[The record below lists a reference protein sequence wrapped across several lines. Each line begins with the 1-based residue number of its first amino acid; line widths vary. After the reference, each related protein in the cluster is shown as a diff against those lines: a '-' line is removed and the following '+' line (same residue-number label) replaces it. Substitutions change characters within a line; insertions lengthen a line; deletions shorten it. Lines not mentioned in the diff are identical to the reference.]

1 MFFGGVPMKMDKG
14 LIGGSTILLV
24 LSLLEVTDRYGY
36 EMIKELDL
44 RSDKTFQFK
53 EGTLYPVLHKLEN
66 NGYVKS
72 YIVKADTGKKRKYYQ
87 ITRSGKKQLVEEKKK
102 WEVFS
107 TSVNKVI
114 AGDLHAHA

>member
-1 MFFGGVPMKMDKG
+1 MNIDKG

-24 LSLLEVTDRYGY
+24 LCLIEEADKYGY
-36 EMIKELDL
+36 EIIKELEL

-72 YIVKADTGKKRKYYQ
+72 YMAKGDTGKERRYYQ
-87 ITRSGKKQLVEEKKK
+87 ITKTGKKQLLEEKKK
-102 WEVFS
+102 WEVF
-107 TSVNKVI
+107 TVSVNKVI
-114 AGDLHAHA
+114 GGEAHAFA